1 MENDPTGSSA
11 NALEMVLYVNPAT
24 GISAKARRNLDA
36 ALKGCDPSTYRLTVR
51 DVSQDLA
58 GIEQV
63 VRIENPLHFAKH
75 IVERPKLLAK
85 EPSAAESAAFWAVRR
100 SRKTL
105 PPSTARATMPTS
117 PTRASAMMIRA

>member
-1 MENDPTGSSA
+1 MENEPTGFPA

-58 GIEQV
+58 EAEADHV
-63 VRIENPLHFAKH
+63 VFTPML
-75 IVERPKLLAK
+75 IVRHPETSCTLVGDLADLGLVTALLSLGAL
-85 EPSAAESAAFWAVRR
+85 E
-100 SRKTL
+100 
-105 PPSTARATMPTS
+105 TS
-117 PTRASAMMIRA
+117 G